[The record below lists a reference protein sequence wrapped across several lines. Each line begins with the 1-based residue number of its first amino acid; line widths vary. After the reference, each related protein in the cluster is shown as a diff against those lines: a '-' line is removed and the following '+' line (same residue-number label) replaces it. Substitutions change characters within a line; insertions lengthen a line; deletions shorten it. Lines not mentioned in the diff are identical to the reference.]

1 LNLIKK
7 IQKKKYLLM
16 IFYRINRAKKQMQY
30 RSNKIRI
37 DQEPKIQNKLTKF
50 SMKIPMIE
58 QKHLNKTKF
67 QIK

>member
-1 LNLIKK
+1 
-7 IQKKKYLLM
+7 M

-50 SMKIPMIE
+50 SMKISMIE

-67 QIK
+67 QIKQKLFHLKKK